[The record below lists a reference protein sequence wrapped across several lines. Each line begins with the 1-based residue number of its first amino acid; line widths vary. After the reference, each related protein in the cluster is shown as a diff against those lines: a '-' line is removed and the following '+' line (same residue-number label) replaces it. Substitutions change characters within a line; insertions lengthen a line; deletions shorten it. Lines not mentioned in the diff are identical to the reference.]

1 VDEELG
7 PLTTLVNNAGIV
19 GSKSRFDEMDAD
31 RLERMF
37 RVNVIGPR
45 LCVREAVR
53 RISTRYGGNGGSI
66 VNVSSV
72 ASRLGS
78 PDEYVDYAAS
88 KGAIDAMT
96 LGLSKELAQEG
107 VRVNAVRPGIV
118 DTEIHASGGQPDRV
132 ERIRD
137 SIPMGRAGL
146 PEEIAQAVVWLCSDE
161 ASYVNGALL
170 DVGGGR

>member
-1 VDEELG
+1 MPPVSG
-7 PLTTLVNNAGIV
+7 SASLTRRGALRL
-19 GSKSRFDEMDAD
+19 SR
-31 RLERMF
+31 
-37 RVNVIGPR
+37 
-45 LCVREAVR
+45 
-53 RISTRYGGNGGSI
+53 S
-66 VNVSSV
+66 
-72 ASRLGS
+72 
-78 PDEYVDYAAS
+78 DEYVDYAAS

-170 DVGGGR
+170 DVGAGR